1 MKILPN
7 FALSFAACVTTMLW
21 TAASVALQSRP
32 AKTTNHLSL
41 AVKAEKKNELISGS
55 MVPVQAIFLNKN
67 KLPFCFVQSYPAR
80 YTFLFR
86 ATFGVRNL
94 RVAQTEF
101 GRIWKNPHPFLPSHW
116 LPPTQVVA
124 PGETAEYHTGTKA
137 GQYVF
142 VAHFLDMTMPG
153 EYHVRLVTKY
163 GVQKCGPG
171 LVHTVDGL
179 MRIKKHLFL
188 IQDGFFRGHIA
199 IGSQNI
205 LSNRL
210 NLTIAAPYRRLPA
223 LALMEAIKT
232 GPKLPQN
239 TPAGIHV
246 LLTEPDAYGP
256 EPISV
261 RAKFIVSGMH
271 PVTRRLTGN
280 PFADFGEIEI
290 TGPSDMNETAV
301 VNTPKPHE
309 VISKVAVPAVTAY
322 GHWLAKHMP
331 RGIKSRA
338 YTLEPGIIYK
348 YAEPINIS
356 CRYDLSLPGV
366 YRVRVRL
373 AHPKIWSNWIKV
385 KVPQ

>member
-7 FALSFAACVTTMLW
+7 FAFSFAACVTTILW
-21 TAASVALQSRP
+21 TTASVELQARP
-32 AKTTNHLSL
+32 AITDNHLSL
-41 AVKAEKKNELISGS
+41 AVKAEKKEPVSGS
-55 MVPVQAIFLNKN
+55 MVPVRAIFRNKN

-86 ATFGVRNL
+86 ATFGVTNL
-94 RVAQTEF
+94 RVPLTEF
-101 GRIWKNPHPFLPSHW
+101 GRIWKKPHPFLPSHW

-124 PGETAEYHTGTKA
+124 PGELSEYRTDPQA

-142 VAHFLDMTMPG
+142 VARFLDMTMPG
-153 EYHVRLVTKY
+153 EYHVRLITKY

-171 LVHTVDGL
+171 LVHTVHGL
-179 MRIKKHLFL
+179 IRIKNHLFL

-210 NLTIAAPYRRLPA
+210 NVTIAAPYRRLPA

-239 TPAGIHV
+239 MPAGIHV
-246 LLTEPDAYGP
+246 ILTEPDAYGP
-256 EPISV
+256 QPISI

-280 PFADFGEIEI
+280 PFADFGKIEV
-290 TGPSDMNETAV
+290 TGPSDLDQVPV
-301 VNTPKPHE
+301 VKTPKPHDIHSRM
-309 VISKVAVPAVTAY
+309 VVPARTLY
-322 GHWLAKHMP
+322 GHWLAKHAP
-331 RGIKSRA
+331 RNLKWRA
-338 YTLEPGIIYK
+338 YTLKPGVIYQ
-348 YAEPINIS
+348 YAVPINLS
-356 CRYDLSLPGV
+356 CQYDMSRSGT
-366 YRVRVRL
+366 YRVRVEL
-373 AHPKIWSNWIKV
+373 AHPNIWSNWIKV
-385 KVPQ
+385 KVPY